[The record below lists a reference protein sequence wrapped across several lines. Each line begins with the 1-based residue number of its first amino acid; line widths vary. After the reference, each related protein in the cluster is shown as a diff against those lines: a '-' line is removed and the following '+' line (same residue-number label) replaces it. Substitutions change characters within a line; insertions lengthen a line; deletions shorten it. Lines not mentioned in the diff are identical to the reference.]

1 MLLLLVC
8 FGFWHT
14 ACKKTGFRTE
24 MVKQSI
30 SPPTVGPVTDTD
42 TACTVWLSEEDMAGL
57 GMCHSVSYSVGRP
70 RLSICQ
76 MHPDHREHTLPS
88 GKCKTQ
94 REIFK
99 LEIHTSVHI
108 KQTRCKFLTR

>member
-1 MLLLLVC
+1 MLLLVG

-30 SPPTVGPVTDTD
+30 SPPTVRPVTDTATATA

-57 GMCHSVSYSVGRP
+57 GMCQSVSYSVGRP
-70 RLSICQ
+70 RLSIC
-76 MHPDHREHTLPS
+76 
-88 GKCKTQ
+88 
-94 REIFK
+94 
-99 LEIHTSVHI
+99 
-108 KQTRCKFLTR
+108 